1 MHKNSISGQSRPLI
15 LVTIFMLSSSSI
27 LYFNILQSVS
37 YGGDFT
43 EVSMV
48 LVLTDHI
55 NTLNIFFA
63 ISGEKQNTI
72 YIHIEKFVVETVKLI
87 SELL

>member
-1 MHKNSISGQSRPLI
+1 
-15 LVTIFMLSSSSI
+15 
-27 LYFNILQSVS
+27 
-37 YGGDFT
+37 
-43 EVSMV
+43 MV

-72 YIHIEKFVVETVKLI
+72 YIHIDGFEVETAKLI